1 MVSIMKIKFISFIFL
16 IIFLTSCSIFGDKKE
31 EASDGILKKKR
42 FEPNIREATRKSA
55 DEGGLVL
62 FGNRKSSDPGESSV
76 LWKATLEALD
86 FLPIANA
93 SYGGGIII
101 TDWYK
106 PKDNLDSS
114 IKITVKFLSP
124 ELNVASIDVDSFER
138 KCDANNCS
146 TKKMSAAFNQ
156 KIKLSIIEKA
166 KEITLKKEKE
176 KK

>member
-1 MVSIMKIKFISFIFL
+1 M
-16 IIFLTSCSIFGDKKE
+16 
-31 EASDGILKKKR
+31 
-42 FEPNIREATRKSA
+42 
-55 DEGGLVL
+55 
-62 FGNRKSSDPGESSV
+62 

-106 PKDNLDSS
+106 PKENLDSS